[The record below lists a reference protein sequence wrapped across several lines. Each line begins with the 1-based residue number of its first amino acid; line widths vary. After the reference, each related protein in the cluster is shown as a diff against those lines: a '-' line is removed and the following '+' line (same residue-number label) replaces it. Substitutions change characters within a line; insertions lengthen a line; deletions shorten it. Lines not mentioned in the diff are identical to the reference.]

1 MTASPITSY
10 QEFHLDDLLS
20 AALKRALREVNPDK
34 EGLQRLFSR
43 GGEFQDYFVAGIHR
57 FCALAPDYTLAKKIL
72 GGDFVTPEEIMLKC
86 GVSYSPEQIV
96 TLGSQLPSENL
107 LRHLKENGF
116 ALVAPP
122 PVELSLLDIRA
133 HRPDLF
139 YLKEGWYSDKREK
152 FSREDKTGCGW
163 IMIRKT
169 QIPNSTYKKWNEQQL
184 LLAGVESVPNVAEM
198 AWFITTFYQ
207 VRGVRLFQGDYVR
220 TSSLSSG
227 NSHTDINRVNV
238 GGFGARGLAVS
249 YYWADHPVSYLG
261 IACARKF

>member
-20 AALKRALREVNPDK
+20 AALKRALREVNPDR

-57 FCALAPDYTLAKKIL
+57 FCALAPDYVLAKKIL
-72 GGDFVTPEEIMLKC
+72 GGDFVTPEEIMMKC
-86 GVSYSPEQIV
+86 GVSYSPEQIM
-96 TLGSQLPSENL
+96 TLGSQLPSENM

-133 HRPDLF
+133 HRLDLF
-139 YLKEGWYSDKREK
+139 YYLKEGWYSDKREK
-152 FSREDKTGCGW
+152 FSREDKTSFAW
-163 IMIRKT
+163 LMIRKT

-184 LLAGVESVPNVAEM
+184 LLAGIDSVPNVAEM
-198 AWFITTFYQ
+198 AWFITTFYE

-220 TSSLSSG
+220 TSSLCSD
-227 NSHTDINRVNV
+227 NCRVNV
-238 GGFGARGLAVS
+238 GGFGTRGLAVS
-249 YYWADHPVSYLG
+249 RYAGDRAVSYLG